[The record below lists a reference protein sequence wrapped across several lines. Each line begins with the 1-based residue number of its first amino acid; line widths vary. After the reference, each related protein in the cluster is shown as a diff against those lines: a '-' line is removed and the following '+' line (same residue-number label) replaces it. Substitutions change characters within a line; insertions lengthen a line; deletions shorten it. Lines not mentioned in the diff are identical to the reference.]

1 MPDRPMLDPFNLDSM
16 SGVHPGRRAAIYQRL
31 LVAPRKPAGSP
42 AHWFRLSWD
51 GLAPGPLFHPDGK
64 AAAVSLPEFRL
75 TLSDSRQAGAELAH
89 ELGRRGRSLHACTTC
104 AFWREQ
110 PQATPD
116 GIASGRC
123 AYRPDDIA
131 PDSAPELMR
140 QSALSLACP
149 HWVAGGSAASLP
161 PAGEAVSSKPA
172 PSATG
177 LWRRLAAFITGGQG
191 RRERPAAF
199 VLPAKTSAVG
209 TEPCFVCQGRIV
221 RIGSTTFATPQND
234 KETFTVWRCHACF
247 TTYLGDWID
256 RWVRTDSL
264 ETEEAFYRIAP
275 AVAGDLLAAF
285 EARRPGAVDGA
296 LETRLRALVQATEPL
311 SRQIKQ
317 GR

>member
-1 MPDRPMLDPFNLDSM
+1 MLDPFNLDSM

-31 LVAPRKPAGSP
+31 LVAPRERAGLPAR
-42 AHWFRLSWD
+42 WFRLSWD
-51 GLAPGPLFHPDGK
+51 GLPPGPIFHSDGK
-64 AAAVSLPEFRL
+64 AAEENLPEFRL
-75 TLSDSRQAGAELAH
+75 ALSDSRQTGAALAH
-89 ELGRRGRSLHACTTC
+89 ELGRRGWSLHACTTC
-104 AFWREQ
+104 AYWREQ

-123 AYRPDDIA
+123 TFMPDGIS
-131 PDSAPELMR
+131 PDAVPELMS

-149 HWVAGGSAASLP
+149 HWVDGGSAASLP
-161 PAGEAVSSKPA
+161 AASEVVRGKPA
-172 PSATG
+172 PPAPS
-177 LWRRLAAFITGGQG
+177 LFRRLAALFTRKQG
-191 RRERPAAF
+191 KRDRPTVS
-199 VLPAKTSAVG
+199 VLPAKTNAVG
-209 TEPCFVCQGRIV
+209 TEPCFVCQGRIA

-234 KETFTVWRCHACF
+234 NETFTVWRCHACF

-285 EARRPGAVDGA
+285 EARSAGAVDDDA
-296 LETRLRALVQATEPL
+296 LETRLRTLTQATEPL
-311 SRQIKQ
+311 SRQVKQ